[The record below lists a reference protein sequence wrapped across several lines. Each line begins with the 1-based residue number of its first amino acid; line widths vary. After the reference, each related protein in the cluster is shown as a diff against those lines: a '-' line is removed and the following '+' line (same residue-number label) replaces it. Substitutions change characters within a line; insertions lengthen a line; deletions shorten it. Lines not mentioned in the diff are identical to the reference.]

1 MERISWMGYK
11 IEIITVQNIF
21 LFLYSWTKP
30 IWKFY
35 GDILTSSW
43 IINIVFK
50 ISFVKVACIDLK
62 VSDLFEIEPFE
73 ELKNIQ
79 VKRFNIGIEN
89 NSYRQLYQ
97 QNQAIKF
104 TFLIKLYSQEMQFII
119 HAFYNVLY
127 IIMSAL
133 VKHRHIWQRIS
144 FRWIIV
150 RYPSS
155 WSYHTIH
162 NISCYMNLSISL
174 ATGLLLKF

>member
-62 VSDLFEIEPFE
+62 LSDLFEIETIPI
-73 ELKNIQ
+73 LLSN
-79 VKRFNIGIEN
+79 
-89 NSYRQLYQ
+89 
-97 QNQAIKF
+97 
-104 TFLIKLYSQEMQFII
+104 
-119 HAFYNVLY
+119 
-127 IIMSAL
+127 
-133 VKHRHIWQRIS
+133 IS
-144 FRWIIV
+144 FV
-150 RYPSS
+150 
-155 WSYHTIH
+155 
-162 NISCYMNLSISL
+162 N
-174 ATGLLLKF
+174 